1 MTQLEILEQHKSFNG
16 QQIKYKHHSEV
27 LGCDMKF
34 ELYIPDTDQAV
45 PLIWFLAGLS
55 STEENFTH
63 KAGFQR
69 YAAERGY
76 AFIMPDTSPR
86 GEDVPEGDNWDIG
99 TGAGFYINATEEPWN
114 KHFKMYDYLT
124 QELPEIVHE
133 IIPNF
138 NGQEAIMGHSMGGYG
153 ALLIGMK
160 NPDRFTSISAFA
172 PITNPT
178 KVPWGQKA
186 FTTYLGEDE
195 SKWKEWDPVE
205 LIKAADDL
213 PPVYITQGTADDFYE
228 VQLVEDT
235 FLAAAEGKDVTYET
249 KEGYDHNYYFIA
261 TFVEDHIDFHHK
273 HFQV

>member
-1 MTQLEILEQHKSFNG
+1 
-16 QQIKYKHHSEV
+16 
-27 LGCDMKF
+27 
-34 ELYIPDTDQAV
+34 
-45 PLIWFLAGLS
+45 
-55 STEENFTH
+55 
-63 KAGFQR
+63 
-69 YAAERGY
+69 
-76 AFIMPDTSPR
+76 MPDTSPR

-178 KVPWGQKA
+178 QVPWGQKA

>member
-16 QQIKYKHHSEV
+16 QQIKYKHHSET